1 MLSLFLLFGL
11 EGETLKYVCIAVGAV
26 ALLLIVLAIVVGV
39 RSRKKNKSLKSTQAT
54 QQPQPAEEP
63 IETVSQPVEEEPAL
77 AVEEPEVEE
86 EPAHE
91 AQEPEAEEEPAHEA
105 QEPEAEEEPAHE
117 AQEPEVEEEPALA
130 VEEHEVEEEHPP
142 IPEEK
147 DDDRDDINDDK
158 EEDEQVRKVRRIDGH
173 VRYIIIKYNKSFT
186 AKIIQS
192 SDEVKA
198 YYSEI
203 KNELLSYKGVKSR
216 MSWKGE
222 TFYAGRVTYAKL
234 CVRGKCLSLFLA
246 LNPKDYLDSKYI
258 VDDMT
263 QIATYEKTP
272 CLYRLKNDRRIKYSK
287 ELIESVMDGRER
299 LSEPEEVDWAS
310 EYPYEETQP
319 LVDRGLI
326 KELTEEDAQSGDV
339 FLPRDC
345 VLASEVD
352 ELMQDDVAVALVEE
366 TEEISDKTKTD
377 IVNIDT
383 LSKCFENGETATL
396 EEMKKRIPAINRKAT
411 YIKVLARGT
420 LDKQLTVIA
429 DSFSIEAVKMIL
441 LTGGNAVK
449 KKNS

>member
-39 RSRKKNKSLKSTQAT
+39 RSRKKNKPLKSTQAT

-91 AQEPEAEEEPAHEA
+91 AQEPE
-105 QEPEAEEEPAHE
+105 
-117 AQEPEVEEEPALA
+117 VEEEPALA
-130 VEEHEVEEEHPP
+130 VEEHEEEEEHPP

-246 LNPKDYLDSKYI
+246 LNPKD
-258 VDDMT
+258 
-263 QIATYEKTP
+263 
-272 CLYRLKNDRRIKYSK
+272 
-287 ELIESVMDGRER
+287 
-299 LSEPEEVDWAS
+299 
-310 EYPYEETQP
+310 
-319 LVDRGLI
+319 
-326 KELTEEDAQSGDV
+326 
-339 FLPRDC
+339 
-345 VLASEVD
+345 
-352 ELMQDDVAVALVEE
+352 
-366 TEEISDKTKTD
+366 
-377 IVNIDT
+377 
-383 LSKCFENGETATL
+383 
-396 EEMKKRIPAINRKAT
+396 
-411 YIKVLARGT
+411 
-420 LDKQLTVIA
+420 
-429 DSFSIEAVKMIL
+429 
-441 LTGGNAVK
+441 
-449 KKNS
+449 